1 MTKQVQSES
10 SSLRRG
16 TAIVGA
22 LTLLSRLLGFV
33 REVLI
38 ARLFGA
44 SSLADTFFVAFRIP
58 NLLRSIFAEGALTSA
73 FVPVFAEQLKH
84 SQTKAAQAFC
94 SIATLLLI
102 ITSSLTVVGIYFAPQ
117 IVTLIAPGFTAT
129 PERFNNCVVLTQIM
143 LPYIIFVSFIALV
156 NGTLNSV
163 KIFGISAFA
172 QVVMNITLIIGA
184 FSAGYFEAYQAS
196 RVLAWSVLV
205 GGFVQVISQ
214 LSALKRAGFPILF
227 ITNPISKSSL
237 QVCNLILPAILGST
251 VYQLTIF
258 INTQIA
264 SDLQPGSVSWLS
276 YADRLVQLPIGVFT
290 IALSS
295 VLLPTL
301 SKSLVDK
308 DEQSFNVNLINALRY
323 TTLVIIP
330 MSVILMIFSEYFVS
344 LIFQRG
350 AFDQLDTQQTAA
362 IVVAYSFGLFPVSAH
377 SLMIR
382 AIQAKKDT
390 LTPALIG
397 IVTLLITL
405 ILSLLFIGT
414 PYSTKQELQ
423 TASFSV
429 IHLRN
434 ILFSFLNNTLP
445 EHWYNYV
452 SNISL
457 GAVGLALASSLAMII
472 SMLIC
477 MFLLKKRH
485 PGLKWAA
492 FIRSICEVM
501 IATLIAWGSSIYISN
516 PVISFVIFN
525 SALLFSLFIMGNKE
539 FKETFELI
547 RRYYLRVI
555 RKHTN

>member
-1 MTKQVQSES
+1 MTKQVQNES
-10 SSLRRG
+10 STLRRG
-16 TAIVGA
+16 TAIVGS
-22 LTLLSRLLGFV
+22 LTLLSRLLGFI

-84 SQTKAAQAFC
+84 GQNQAKDAFC

-102 ITSSLTVVGIYFAPQ
+102 ITSILTVIGIYFASQ
-117 IVTLIAPGFTAT
+117 IVTLIAPGFVST
-129 PERFNNCVVLTQIM
+129 PERFNNCVLLTQIM

-184 FSAGYFEAYQAS
+184 FTAGYFEAYQAS
-196 RVLAWSVLV
+196 CVLAWSVIV
-205 GGFVQVISQ
+205 GGFVQVVSQ
-214 LSALKRAGFPILF
+214 LPALKRAGFPIFF
-227 ITNPISKSSL
+227 IANPISKSSIE
-237 QVCNLILPAILGST
+237 VCNLILPAILGAT

-264 SDLQPGSVSWLS
+264 SDLEPGSVSWLS

-308 DEQSFNVNLINALRY
+308 DEKSFSENLINALRY
-323 TTLVIIP
+323 TSLVIIP
-330 MSVILMIFSEYFVS
+330 MSVMLMIFSKFFVAI
-344 LIFQRG
+344 IFQRG
-350 AFDQLDTQQTAA
+350 AFDQLDTQQTAS
-362 IVVAYSFGLFPVSAH
+362 IVAAYSFGLFAVSAH

-390 LTPALIG
+390 VTPALIG
-397 IVTLLITL
+397 IVTLVITL
-405 ILSLLFIGT
+405 ILSLIFIGK
-414 PYSTKQELQ
+414 PYSHNQEVQ
-423 TASFSV
+423 TAAFSV
-429 IHLRN
+429 THLRES
-434 ILFSFLNNTLP
+434 LLQFFQTFLPNT
-445 EHWYNYV
+445 WNTYI
-452 SNISL
+452 SNIEL
-457 GAVGLALASSLAMII
+457 GAVGLALASSIAMII

-477 MFLLKKRH
+477 MLIIKKRH
-485 PGLKWAA
+485 PLLKWTG
-492 FIRSICEVM
+492 FIRSICEVSV
-501 IATLIAWGSSIYISN
+501 ATLLAWSSTLFILN
-516 PVISFVIFN
+516 PVFSFVIFN
-525 SALLFSLFIMGNKE
+525 VILLLLLFLMGNKE
-539 FKETFELI
+539 FKETFDLI

-555 RKHTN
+555 RKHSN